1 MSHTGCLIGILTMF
15 YYHFPYSW
23 VGFHP
28 LYKATNLE
36 IAVCS
41 HGFFVP
47 ICSQTRWGVLHV
59 PSSQPLHRDL
69 MLWPIAHVPWQN
81 REDVSRKMSVDGSE
95 IPRPPEMVLRFY
107 LKKPTSTGE
116 LIPDFW
122 LPSAISGAWLWNVL
136 QYLKILWGLPVSV
149 EVCQATSHPTTT
161 TQPERLHRAL
171 HAPLATTQITCKT
184 WAVMKAVE
192 SFGWLLVKLQIFLE
206 FSLWVFGEDEA
217 ILTHNF
223 SKGLVQPPTSS
234 LPKKLTWHLLSC
246 PT

>member
-1 MSHTGCLIGILTMF
+1 MV
-15 YYHFPYSW
+15 YYYFPYSW
-23 VGFHP
+23 VGGLI
-28 LYKATNLE
+28 LYIKRPQPENRRF
-36 IAVCS
+36 VPM
-41 HGFFVP
+41 GFFFP

-59 PSSQPLHRDL
+59 PSSQPRHRDL
-69 MLWPIAHVPWQN
+69 MLWPIAHVPWQTV
-81 REDVSRKMSVDGSE
+81 RTSAEICWVDGSE
-95 IPRPPEMVLRFY
+95 NPKATWDGAKILF
-107 LKKPTSTGE
+107 KNTTSTGE

-122 LPSAISGAWLWNVL
+122 LPSTISGPWLWNVL

-161 TQPERLHRAL
+161 TQRERLHREL
-171 HAPLATTQITCKT
+171 HAPLVTTQITCKT

-206 FSLWVFGEDEA
+206 FSPWVFAEDEA

-234 LPKKLTWHLLSC
+234 LPEKLSWHLLSC